1 MERKRELTKN
11 LLAESFKE
19 LLIKG
24 SFDKITIKM
33 ITDQAGVI
41 RPTFYNYFQ
50 DKYEVMEWLLEEE
63 VFRPVFDMLE
73 DGMEREAIY
82 LLFRRMEKDQLYYQ
96 KVFEVTG
103 QNGFE
108 EILCGKI
115 RKLIREMLK
124 NHKIKLQKLEGLK
137 DLNIFLEFHTLTV
150 VNGLKYWLTS
160 REVHMSADEALE
172 YYRFL
177 MSHPILDVV
186 GQVEDYTEEAAWKEK
201 G

>member
-1 MERKRELTKN
+1 MERKGEATKHQ
-11 LLAESFKE
+11 LAECFKE
-19 LLIKG
+19 LMLKG
-24 SFDKITIKM
+24 SFDKITIRM
-33 ITDQAGVI
+33 ITEQAGVI

-63 VFRPVFDMLE
+63 VFRPVFERVE

-82 LLFRRMEKDQLYYQ
+82 LLFRKMEKDQQYYQ
-96 KVFEVTG
+96 KAFEVTG

-160 REVHMSADEALE
+160 RELNMTADEALDF
-172 YYRFL
+172 YLFL

-186 GQVEDYTEEAAWKEK
+186 GQVEDYTE
-201 G
+201 

>member
-50 DKYEVMEWLLEEE
+50 DKYEVMEWLLETE
-63 VFRPVFDMLE
+63 VFRHAREMIE
-73 DGMEREAIY
+73 DGMEKDRIY
-82 LLFRRMEKDQLYYQ
+82 YLKA
-96 KVFEVTG
+96 FEVTG

-108 EILCGKI
+108 EILEKKI
-115 RKLIREMLK
+115 RQLIEELVSR
-124 NHKIKLQKLEGLK
+124 HKIKIEKLQGIK
-137 DLNIFLEFHTLTV
+137 DKKIFLEFHTITV

-160 REVHMSADEALE
+160 REIHLTADEAME
-172 YYRFL
+172 YYLFL
-177 MSHPILDVV
+177 MSHPIL
-186 GQVEDYTEEAAWKEK
+186 ELLEK
-201 G
+201 

>member
-1 MERKRELTKN
+1 
-11 LLAESFKE
+11 
-19 LLIKG
+19 
-24 SFDKITIKM
+24 M
-33 ITDQAGVI
+33 ITEQAGVI

-63 VFRPVFDMLE
+63 VFRPVFEMVE

-96 KVFEVTG
+96 KAFEVTG

-186 GQVEDYTEEAAWKEK
+186 GQVEDYTEEATWKEK

>member
-1 MERKRELTKN
+1 MERKSELTKA
-11 LLAESFKE
+11 LLGEKFKE
-19 LLIKG
+19 LVAKKG
-24 SFDKITIKM
+24 FEKLTIKI
-33 ITDQAGVI
+33 ITDAAGVI

-63 VFRPVFDMLE
+63 VFRPVFEMVE

-82 LLFRRMEKDQLYYQ
+82 LLFRKMEKDQQYYQ
-96 KVFEVTG
+96 KAFEVTG

-108 EILCGKI
+108 EILAGKL
-115 RKLIREMLK
+115 RKLIRQMMK
-124 NHKIKLQKLEGLK
+124 NHKITLQKLEGLR
-137 DLNIFLEFHTLTV
+137 DINIFLEFHTLTV

-172 YYRFL
+172 FYRFL

-186 GQVEDYTEEAAWKEK
+186 GQVEDYTEQEQTE